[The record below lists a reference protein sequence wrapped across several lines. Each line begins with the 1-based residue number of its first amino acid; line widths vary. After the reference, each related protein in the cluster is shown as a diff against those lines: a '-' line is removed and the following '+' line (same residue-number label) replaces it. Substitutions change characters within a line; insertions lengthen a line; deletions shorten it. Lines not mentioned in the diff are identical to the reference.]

1 MKKENIIDS
10 FVSISHI
17 KDHKENE
24 FETVKKISFNDIYKM
39 SQNIEKFKKTNEF
52 KLIFESK
59 NLTNVFYSF
68 LKRDSKFFVPKA
80 VAASSEMNV
89 REFDG
94 GKLTINKSN
103 KNNGTI
109 YINIILNETMDKSIK
124 KLYVG
129 NEDVFESLDLLEFI
143 DNQTQV
149 MIKQSDRIYK
159 LIIDPNV
166 EIFIR

>member
-1 MKKENIIDS
+1 MKKENIIDR
-10 FVSISHI
+10 FVSISNI
-17 KDHKENE
+17 KDHKENV
-24 FETVKKISFNDIYKM
+24 FKTVKKISFKDIYKM
-39 SQNIEKFKKTNEF
+39 SQNIEKFQKTNEF

-59 NLTNVFYSF
+59 NLTKVFYSF
-68 LKRDSKFFVPKA
+68 LKTKSKFFIPKD

-89 REFDG
+89 REFHG

-109 YINIILNETMDKSIK
+109 YINIILNEMIDKSIK

-129 NEDVFESLDLLEFI
+129 NEDVFKSLDLLEFI

>member
-1 MKKENIIDS
+1 MKKDNIIDS

-17 KDHKENE
+17 RDHKEKE
-24 FETVKKISFNDIYKM
+24 FKTVKQISFNDIYKM
-39 SQNIEKFKKTNEF
+39 SQNIENFQKTNEF

-59 NLTNVFYSF
+59 NLTKVFYSF
-68 LKRDSKFFVPKA
+68 LKRNSKFFVPKA
-80 VAASSEMNV
+80 IAASSEMNV

-103 KNNGTI
+103 KNNGII
-109 YINIILNETMDKSIK
+109 YVNIILNEIIDKSIK

-129 NEDVFESLDLLEFI
+129 NENVFESLDLLEFI

-149 MIKQSDRIYK
+149 MIKQTDRIYK

>member
-1 MKKENIIDS
+1 M
-10 FVSISHI
+10 
-17 KDHKENE
+17 
-24 FETVKKISFNDIYKM
+24 
-39 SQNIEKFKKTNEF
+39 
-52 KLIFESK
+52 
-59 NLTNVFYSF
+59 
-68 LKRDSKFFVPKA
+68 PKA

-129 NEDVFESLDLLEFI
+129 NKDVFESLDLLEFI

-149 MIKQSDRIYK
+149 MIKQTDRIYK

>member
-1 MKKENIIDS
+1 MKSN
-10 FVSISHI
+10 
-17 KDHKENE
+17 
-24 FETVKKISFNDIYKM
+24 
-39 SQNIEKFKKTNEF
+39 
-52 KLIFESK
+52 
-59 NLTNVFYSF
+59 
-68 LKRDSKFFVPKA
+68 SKFFVPKA

-109 YINIILNETMDKSIK
+109 YLNIILNETIEKSIK

-129 NEDVFESLDLLEFI
+129 NDDVFESLDLLEFI

>member
-17 KDHKENE
+17 RDHKENG
-24 FETVKKISFNDIYKM
+24 FKTVKKISFNDIYKM
-39 SQNIEKFKKTNEF
+39 SQNIEKFKKTDEF

-59 NLTNVFYSF
+59 NLTKVFYSF
-68 LKRDSKFFVPKA
+68 LKRNSNFFVPRA
-80 VAASSEMNV
+80 VAASSEMNI

-94 GKLTINKSN
+94 GKITINKSN

-109 YINIILNETMDKSIK
+109 YINIILYEMMDKSIK

-149 MIKQSDRIYK
+149 MIKQTDHIYK

>member
-17 KDHKENE
+17 KDHKENV
-24 FETVKKISFNDIYKM
+24 FKTVKKISFKDIYKM
-39 SQNIEKFKKTNEF
+39 SQNIEKFQKTNEF

-59 NLTNVFYSF
+59 NLTKVFYSF
-68 LKRDSKFFVPKA
+68 LKTNSKFFIPKA
-80 VAASSEMNV
+80 VAASSEMTV

-109 YINIILNETMDKSIK
+109 YINIILNEMIDKSIK

-129 NEDVFESLDLLEFI
+129 NENVFKSLDLSEFI
-143 DNQTQV
+143 ASAREVIGETNL
-149 MIKQSDRIYK
+149 K
-159 LIIDPNV
+159 
-166 EIFIR
+166 

>member
-1 MKKENIIDS
+1 M
-10 FVSISHI
+10 
-17 KDHKENE
+17 
-24 FETVKKISFNDIYKM
+24 
-39 SQNIEKFKKTNEF
+39 
-52 KLIFESK
+52 
-59 NLTNVFYSF
+59 
-68 LKRDSKFFVPKA
+68 PKA

-109 YINIILNETMDKSIK
+109 YINIILNEMIDKSIK

-129 NEDVFESLDLLEFI
+129 NENVFKSLDLLEFI

>member
-1 MKKENIIDS
+1 M
-10 FVSISHI
+10 
-17 KDHKENE
+17 
-24 FETVKKISFNDIYKM
+24 
-39 SQNIEKFKKTNEF
+39 
-52 KLIFESK
+52 
-59 NLTNVFYSF
+59 
-68 LKRDSKFFVPKA
+68 PKA

-103 KNNGTI
+103 KNNKKI

-129 NEDVFESLDLLEFI
+129 NKDVFESLDLLEFI

-149 MIKQSDRIYK
+149 MIKQSDHIYK

>member
-1 MKKENIIDS
+1 M
-10 FVSISHI
+10 
-17 KDHKENE
+17 
-24 FETVKKISFNDIYKM
+24 
-39 SQNIEKFKKTNEF
+39 
-52 KLIFESK
+52 
-59 NLTNVFYSF
+59 
-68 LKRDSKFFVPKA
+68 FFIPKA

-109 YINIILNETMDKSIK
+109 YLNIILNETIEKSIK

-149 MIKQSDRIYK
+149 MIKQTDRIYK

>member
-59 NLTNVFYSF
+59 NLTKVFYSF
-68 LKRDSKFFVPKA
+68 FKRNSKFFVPKD

-103 KNNGTI
+103 KNNRTI
-109 YINIILNETMDKSIK
+109 YINIILNEMIDKSIK

-149 MIKQSDRIYK
+149 MIKQSDHIYK

>member
-1 MKKENIIDS
+1 M
-10 FVSISHI
+10 
-17 KDHKENE
+17 
-24 FETVKKISFNDIYKM
+24 
-39 SQNIEKFKKTNEF
+39 
-52 KLIFESK
+52 
-59 NLTNVFYSF
+59 
-68 LKRDSKFFVPKA
+68 PKA

-89 REFDG
+89 REFDC

-109 YINIILNETMDKSIK
+109 YINIILNEMIDISNK

-129 NEDVFESLDLLEFI
+129 NENVFKSLDLEEFI

-149 MIKQSDRIYK
+149 MIKQSDHIYK

>member
-1 MKKENIIDS
+1 MRFLLLLIVFFITACSSNKVSKNHGFISLEKKLENI
-10 FVSISHI
+10 V
-17 KDHKENE
+17 
-24 FETVKKISFNDIYKM
+24 
-39 SQNIEKFKKTNEF
+39 
-52 KLIFESK
+52 
-59 NLTNVFYSF
+59 
-68 LKRDSKFFVPKA
+68 
-80 VAASSEMNV
+80 
-89 REFDG
+89 
-94 GKLTINKSN
+94 INKSN

-149 MIKQSDRIYK
+149 MIKQTDRIYK

>member
-1 MKKENIIDS
+1 M
-10 FVSISHI
+10 
-17 KDHKENE
+17 
-24 FETVKKISFNDIYKM
+24 
-39 SQNIEKFKKTNEF
+39 
-52 KLIFESK
+52 
-59 NLTNVFYSF
+59 FYSF
-68 LKRDSKFFVPKA
+68 LKRNSKFFVPKA
-80 VAASSEMNV
+80 VAASSEINV

-109 YINIILNETMDKSIK
+109 YLNIILNETIEKSIK

-129 NEDVFESLDLLEFI
+129 YEDVFESLDLLEFI

>member
-59 NLTNVFYSF
+59 NLTKVFYSF
-68 LKRDSKFFVPKA
+68 LKRDSKFFVPNA
-80 VAASSEMNV
+80 VAAASEMNV

-103 KNNGTI
+103 KNNRTI
-109 YINIILNETMDKSIK
+109 YINIILNEMIDKSIK

-129 NEDVFESLDLLEFI
+129 NEDVFKSLDLLEFI

-149 MIKQSDRIYK
+149 MIRQSDRIYK

-166 EIFIR
+166 

>member
-1 MKKENIIDS
+1 M
-10 FVSISHI
+10 
-17 KDHKENE
+17 
-24 FETVKKISFNDIYKM
+24 
-39 SQNIEKFKKTNEF
+39 
-52 KLIFESK
+52 
-59 NLTNVFYSF
+59 FYSF
-68 LKRDSKFFVPKA
+68 LKTNSKFFIPKA
-80 VAASSEMNV
+80 VAASSEMTV

-149 MIKQSDRIYK
+149 MIKQTDRIYK

>member
-10 FVSISHI
+10 FISISHI
-17 KDHKENE
+17 RDHKENG
-24 FETVKKISFNDIYKM
+24 FKTVKNISFNDIYKM
-39 SQNIEKFKKTNEF
+39 SQNIEKFKKTDEF

-59 NLTNVFYSF
+59 NLTKVFYSF
-68 LKRDSKFFVPKA
+68 LKRNSNFFVPRA
-80 VAASSEMNV
+80 VAASSEMNI

-94 GKLTINKSN
+94 GKITINKSN

-109 YINIILNETMDKSIK
+109 YINIILYEMIDKSIK

-129 NEDVFESLDLLEFI
+129 NEHVFESLDLSEFI

-149 MIKQSDRIYK
+149 MIKQTDRIYK
-159 LIIDPNV
+159 LIINPNV

>member
-1 MKKENIIDS
+1 MI
-10 FVSISHI
+10 FI
-17 KDHKENE
+17 KCHKIL
-24 FETVKKISFNDIYKM
+24 KS
-39 SQNIEKFKKTNEF
+39 SKTNEF

-59 NLTNVFYSF
+59 NLTKVFYSF
-68 LKRDSKFFVPKA
+68 LKRNSKFFVPKA

-109 YINIILNETMDKSIK
+109 YINIILNEMIDKSIK

-129 NEDVFESLDLLEFI
+129 NEDVFR
-143 DNQTQV
+143 V
-149 MIKQSDRIYK
+149 
-159 LIIDPNV
+159 
-166 EIFIR
+166 

>member
-1 MKKENIIDS
+1 M
-10 FVSISHI
+10 
-17 KDHKENE
+17 
-24 FETVKKISFNDIYKM
+24 
-39 SQNIEKFKKTNEF
+39 
-52 KLIFESK
+52 
-59 NLTNVFYSF
+59 
-68 LKRDSKFFVPKA
+68 PKA

-109 YINIILNETMDKSIK
+109 YINIILNEMIDKSIK

-129 NEDVFESLDLLEFI
+129 NENVFKSLDLSEFI

-149 MIKQSDRIYK
+149 MIKQSDHIYK

-166 EIFIR
+166 EIFIRWMNF

>member
-17 KDHKENE
+17 KDHKENV
-24 FETVKKISFNDIYKM
+24 FKTVEKISFKDIYKM
-39 SQNIEKFKKTNEF
+39 SQNIEKFQKTNEF

-59 NLTNVFYSF
+59 NLTKVFYSF
-68 LKRDSKFFVPKA
+68 LKTNSKFFIPKA
-80 VAASSEMNV
+80 VAASSEMTV

-109 YINIILNETMDKSIK
+109 YINIILNETMDKSLK

-149 MIKQSDRIYK
+149 MIKQTNRIYK

>member
-1 MKKENIIDS
+1 M
-10 FVSISHI
+10 
-17 KDHKENE
+17 
-24 FETVKKISFNDIYKM
+24 
-39 SQNIEKFKKTNEF
+39 
-52 KLIFESK
+52 
-59 NLTNVFYSF
+59 
-68 LKRDSKFFVPKA
+68 PKA

-103 KNNGTI
+103 KNNETI
-109 YINIILNETMDKSIK
+109 YINIILNEMIDKSIK

-129 NEDVFESLDLLEFI
+129 NEDVFKSLDLLEFI

>member
-1 MKKENIIDS
+1 MKKDNIIDS
-10 FVSISHI
+10 FISISHI
-17 KDHKENE
+17 KNHKENE
-24 FETVKKISFNDIYKM
+24 FKTVKKISFNDIYQM

-68 LKRDSKFFVPKA
+68 LKSNSKFFVPKA
-80 VAASSEMNV
+80 VAASSEINV

-109 YINIILNETMDKSIK
+109 YLNIILNEPIEKSIK

-149 MIKQSDRIYK
+149 MIKQTNRIYK

>member
-1 MKKENIIDS
+1 MKSN
-10 FVSISHI
+10 
-17 KDHKENE
+17 
-24 FETVKKISFNDIYKM
+24 
-39 SQNIEKFKKTNEF
+39 
-52 KLIFESK
+52 
-59 NLTNVFYSF
+59 
-68 LKRDSKFFVPKA
+68 SKFFVPKA

-109 YINIILNETMDKSIK
+109 YLNIILNETIEKSIK

-149 MIKQSDRIYK
+149 MIKQTDRIYK

>member
-1 MKKENIIDS
+1 MCI
-10 FVSISHI
+10 
-17 KDHKENE
+17 
-24 FETVKKISFNDIYKM
+24 
-39 SQNIEKFKKTNEF
+39 
-52 KLIFESK
+52 
-59 NLTNVFYSF
+59 
-68 LKRDSKFFVPKA
+68 RDRPKA

-109 YINIILNETMDKSIK
+109 YINIILNEMIDKSIK

-129 NEDVFESLDLLEFI
+129 NENVFKSLDLSEFI

-149 MIKQSDRIYK
+149 MIKQSDHIYK